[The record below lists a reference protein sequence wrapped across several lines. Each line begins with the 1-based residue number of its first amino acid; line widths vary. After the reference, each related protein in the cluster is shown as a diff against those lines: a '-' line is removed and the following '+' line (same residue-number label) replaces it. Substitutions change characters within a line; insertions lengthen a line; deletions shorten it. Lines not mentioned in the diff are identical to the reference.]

1 MPNSHRLL
9 AVLAMCQCG
18 AVVGQEL
25 AGRLRRDST
34 VTVTCFT
41 TPYREL
47 ALASEAGGVVTRV
60 LVKEGESVRE
70 GQLLVQL
77 KADVLKAQLEISKSR
92 VVSTQHT
99 IDASEVEY
107 QTRKREHDRM
117 EKLLKGEQG
126 VVSQEEYD
134 QAKRNMLVAEIGL
147 AGARAAKREAELTV
161 ARDQELVK
169 QAQISAPFEGLVYR
183 IVKRDGEAVEAQR
196 DVLMYIAS
204 IDPLYVIAHV
214 PIKTIG
220 YIKPGD
226 KAGLVLEH
234 LPKARFPCQ
243 VEIVDKV
250 ADAASG
256 TYRVKL
262 VMRNPEKK
270 LPAGAKGEI
279 TFKLPKRQDR

>member
-1 MPNSHRLL
+1 
-9 AVLAMCQCG
+9 
-18 AVVGQEL
+18 
-25 AGRLRRDST
+25 
-34 VTVTCFT
+34 
-41 TPYREL
+41 
-47 ALASEAGGVVTRV
+47 
-60 LVKEGESVRE
+60 VRE

-107 QTRKREHDRM
+107 QTR
-117 EKLLKGEQG
+117 
-126 VVSQEEYD
+126 
-134 QAKRNMLVAEIGL
+134 
-147 AGARAAKREAELTV
+147 KREAELTV